1 MFDFGIIITGIVG
14 LISTIVGS
22 WSSYVF
28 TKKKYNAEVDGAKID
43 NLKQIIDIQNE
54 QIKNLSE
61 RLDIVLERNKSL
73 EAEIVEVRKQMFNV
87 MSSICLDFTCK
98 HRITEEAKR
107 QENSKTAP
115 VFEETKTN

>member
-1 MFDFGIIITGIVG
+1 MFDYGIIITGIVG

-22 WSSYVF
+22 WSSYIV

-98 HRITEEAKR
+98 HRITEESKR
-107 QENSKTAP
+107 QENSKTAL

>member
-1 MFDFGIIITGIVG
+1 MFDYGIIITGIVG
-14 LISTIVGS
+14 LISTIAGS

-28 TKKKYNAEVDGAKID
+28 TKRKYNAEVDGAKID

-87 MSSICLDFTCK
+87 MSSICLDFTCR

-107 QENSKTAP
+107 QEKSKTAP